1 MVAPVN
7 QSAADIARLLGIAE
21 EDAREILDVQAE
33 FQKHEDKLRRF
44 LSLIGLGG
52 QGTPSPDDLQ
62 NLVAFAEMFKT
73 DNPID
78 QLTQAGMDLNAQ
90 IGRLEASVAATERA
104 VSADEQGLAQH
115 VLAVSA
121 AEANLIALRELV
133 RQRGGQV

>member
-1 MVAPVN
+1 MAVPIN

-21 EDAREILDVQAE
+21 EDARQFLEMQAG
-33 FQKHEDKLRRF
+33 FQKHEDNLRRA

-52 QGTPSPDDLQ
+52 QGAPSAEDLQ

-90 IGRLEASVAATERA
+90 IGRLEATVAATERA